1 MSDHQ
6 LALLAPKVPQVPR
19 WTRDAYLC
27 SKTYPDCR
35 RCPIVWA
42 YGLDPKNC
50 KIPEAVAWLI
60 FTGVPVPDLYKKEQG
75 DVIEKKEKGAE
86 YGNPDEEAE

>member
-1 MSDHQ
+1 M
-6 LALLAPKVPQVPR
+6 
-19 WTRDAYLC
+19 
-27 SKTYPDCR
+27 
-35 RCPIVWA
+35 WA